1 MHSVPNYQKIMDL
14 RGLVQSL
21 ANDLLGDQ
29 KMSEED
35 FEKIYD
41 VIQDKVDNEPPPR
54 FAFIGETGVGKSS
67 TLNALFNAGLGVSH
81 TEACTQ
87 EVRGIEISF
96 DEVEGANG
104 ALIAYDMPGLGES
117 QLKQR
122 EHIELYERVLKDV
135 DVALWILDAQN
146 RAIASVQRY
155 LETELKAIDPRLLD
169 RMVIALNKIELVY
182 PGESAW
188 HPLANLP
195 SEEQEENIN
204 GRIKDVKR
212 RIREVLPRWKGKV
225 IGYSA
230 HKRYNLPHLFDAM
243 MDAVPN
249 KRKWV
254 VASRKALADF
264 LELVDPDLL
273 PPEKRRQRAVQQKPQ
288 SRKMSD
294 IVANMSA
301 EEFSRFAGNQKA
313 FLAWL
318 KKQEQ
323 GL

>member
-35 FEKIYD
+35 FEEIYHM
-41 VIQDKVDNEPPPR
+41 IQDKVDNEPPPR

-67 TLNALFNAGLGVSH
+67 TLNSLFNAGLGVSH

-122 EHIELYERVLKDV
+122 EHIQLYERVLKDV
-135 DVALWILDAQN
+135 DVALWILDAQH
-146 RAIASVQRY
+146 RAIASVQHY

-195 SEEQEENIN
+195 SEEQEENIK
-204 GRIKDVKR
+204 GRIRDVKR
-212 RIREVLPRWKGKV
+212 KIHEVLPRWKGKV

-249 KRKWV
+249 KRRWV

-264 LELVDPDLL
+264 LELVDPQLL
-273 PPEKRRQRAVQQKPQ
+273 PPEKRQPRENFQQPQ
-288 SRKMSD
+288 PSKMSD
-294 IVANMSA
+294 VVQNMPP
-301 EEFSRFAGNQKA
+301 EEFARLAGDQKA
-313 FLAWL
+313 FLKWL
-318 KKQEQ
+318 QKQ

>member
-1 MHSVPNYQKIMDL
+1 MHLVPNYQKIMDL

-29 KMSEED
+29 KISEEH
-35 FEKIYD
+35 FEEIYD
-41 VIQDKVDNEPPPR
+41 IIQDKVDNEPPPR
-54 FAFIGETGVGKSS
+54 FAFIGECGVGKSS
-67 TLNALFNAGLGVSH
+67 TLNALFNAGFEVSH

-87 EVRGIEISF
+87 QVRGIEVSF

-104 ALIAYDMPGLGES
+104 ALVAYDMPGLGES

-122 EHIELYERVLKDV
+122 EHIQLYERVLKDV

-155 LETELKAIDPRLLD
+155 LETELQTIDPRLLD

-195 SEEQEENIN
+195 SEEQEANIK
-204 GRIKDVKR
+204 GRIRDVKR
-212 RIREVLPRWKGKV
+212 KIHEVLPGWKGKV

-264 LELVDPDLL
+264 LELVDPQLL
-273 PPEKRRQRAVQQKPQ
+273 PPEKRRQ
-288 SRKMSD
+288 
-294 IVANMSA
+294 
-301 EEFSRFAGNQKA
+301 
-313 FLAWL
+313 
-318 KKQEQ
+318 
-323 GL
+323 